1 MYPMEQKDRYYV
13 SLRFEVLDIYWVLS
27 LHFFFFFFS
36 FSLYP
41 FRFPLI

>member
-13 SLRFEVLDIYWVLS
+13 SLRFEVLGIYWVLS
-27 LHFFFFFFS
+27 LLFFFSFS